1 MRRNS
6 DESRSPRLAASPAL
20 VQVAQGLAAAARCE
34 ILRHYRSDLVI
45 EDKSDA
51 TPVTIADRQA
61 EAAMRQI
68 IGQTLPSHGVMGEEY
83 GNDRTDAEFVW
94 VLDPIDGTKSF
105 MTGKPLFGTLIALC
119 HQGHPILG
127 VIDMPALGETWM
139 GGVGLPASLNQRPVR
154 VRGCSDLGQA
164 VVYTTTPDMFVGA
177 AELAFARLKSQV
189 KLVLYGADCYGYALV
204 AAGWS
209 DAVVEARLKPYD
221 YLACAA
227 VVEAAGGFAADWLG
241 QELSLHS
248 ADQVV
253 MSGSR
258 AIGMEMIDCLNP
270 SEGGGE

>member
-1 MRRNS
+1 MRSNS
-6 DESRSPRLAASPAL
+6 GDSQSPRLAASPAL
-20 VQVAQGLAAAARCE
+20 VQVAGRLAAAARSE
-34 ILRHYRSDLVI
+34 ILRHYRTELHI

-105 MTGKPLFGTLIALC
+105 MTGKPLFGSLIALC
-119 HQGHPILG
+119 HQGMPILG
-127 VIDMPALGETWM
+127 VIDMPALDETWM
-139 GGVGLPASLNQRPVR
+139 GGEGLPATLNQRPVR
-154 VRGCSDLGQA
+154 VRGCSELGQA

-177 AELAFARLKSQV
+177 AEVAFARLKSRV
-189 KLVLYGADCYGYALV
+189 KFVLYGADCYGYATV

-227 VVEAAGGFAADWLG
+227 VVKAAGGFAADWQG

-258 AIGMEMIDCLNP
+258 AIGQQMIETLKP
-270 SEGGGE
+270 SEGVGR